1 MRSGVFVMLEKDIE
15 RKACEAAKRAGWL
28 AFKFVSP
35 AQRGVPDRIFIK
47 AGRIVFI
54 EFKASGGKLTALQER
69 MIDRLKAQGCEVF
82 TCDSVEAACN
92 ALSI

>member
-1 MRSGVFVMLEKDIE
+1 MLEKDIE

-28 AFKFVSP
+28 AFKFMSP

-47 AGRIVFI
+47 NGRIVFI
-54 EFKASGGKLTALQER
+54 EFKASGSKVTALQER
-69 MIDRLKAQGCEVF
+69 MIERLKSHGCEVYV
-82 TCDSVEAACN
+82 CDSMEAARD